1 MFNDIG
7 HVVIVTNGQIW
18 KKNIAIWSHWK
29 WHTFWITSSI
39 GLPTYHKSATAW
51 MGQFLQFKL
60 TQFSKSFNEIDAII
74 YLVRDVRAKNIL
86 PMDTGTLHFGACWGR
101 IAYSVLLLLQKVNN
115 NWIIV
120 QLIPLPTPNCV
131 WTVPYILVKKRWNP
145 TAVSIFSKLTDSK
158 IHGFVVFR

>member
-1 MFNDIG
+1 MILG
-7 HVVIVTNGQIW
+7 TLSLSQMGKYG

-39 GLPTYHKSATAW
+39 GLPTYHKSAAAW